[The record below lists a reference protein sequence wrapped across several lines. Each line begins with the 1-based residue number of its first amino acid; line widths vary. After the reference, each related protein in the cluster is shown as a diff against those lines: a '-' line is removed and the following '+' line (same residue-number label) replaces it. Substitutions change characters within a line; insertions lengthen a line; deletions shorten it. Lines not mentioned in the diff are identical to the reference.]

1 MVDNML
7 ALSMSGCANCWA
19 GRWPDEK
26 HGVGPTSSASDGP
39 TKWPTKALAQQLI
52 PIWVMPKQCSGIH
65 TVRVSKCIEIRL

>member
-39 TKWPTKALAQQLI
+39 VNKSVTMYKRGLVLWGTIIAVFYDEVYVKI
-52 PIWVMPKQCSGIH
+52 
-65 TVRVSKCIEIRL
+65 

>member
-26 HGVGPTSSASDGP
+26 HGVGPTSPASY
-39 TKWPTKALAQQLI
+39 Q
-52 PIWVMPKQCSGIH
+52 PK
-65 TVRVSKCIEIRL
+65 RRLQYECQY